1 MLFFYQKIWLSVLCV
16 PTIGNAL
23 ELNLQH
29 AYLVCVHVEAV
40 TYWLTTI
47 VLKVVNWNCNSVF
60 LTSIWSSFWNIFY
73 SVLYFFPQK
82 QVIKIVNPIIYYT
95 ALSVIIIRIY
105 VYNRERFFLS
115 IDKHSCIL
123 CYFYPTILFI
133 SKRNL
138 RQCLYLRSAMYRNW
152 IRWFV

>member
-1 MLFFYQKIWLSVLCV
+1 MFKTTGLATRSNCFIHVGFVILYLWYMQIELIDKIDLLLNWCFFFYQKIWLSVLCV

-105 VYNRERFFLS
+105 
-115 IDKHSCIL
+115 I
-123 CYFYPTILFI
+123 
-133 SKRNL
+133 
-138 RQCLYLRSAMYRNW
+138 
-152 IRWFV
+152 